1 MWVIKSMYSGIPLKR
16 ITIETI
22 SQNKVQWASGIALL
36 IHSVG
41 LLGMIWIDKYWF
53 ARMTPLNLLLMF
65 FLISWTQPEKKISF
79 FIFVAISFLVGMISE
94 MLGVH
99 TGLIFGNYTYGTI
112 MGLQVAS
119 VPLIIGLNWFV
130 VLYSALAA
138 MHFLMGRF
146 TQKTSQ
152 SNGYSA
158 NRPISIQH
166 IFGGALLAVF
176 FDWVMEPAAVGL
188 GFWTWAGNG
197 IIPVFNYLSWFFISS
212 LLLYISRFINI
223 KPDNIFAVHLFFIQL
238 MFFLLLRLFL

>member
-1 MWVIKSMYSGIPLKR
+1 MWVIKSMDTGIPIKR

-22 SQNKVQWASGIALL
+22 SQNRVQWASGIALL
-36 IHSVG
+36 IHCTG

-65 FLISWTQPEKKISF
+65 FLISWTQPNKKISF

-99 TGLIFGNYTYGTI
+99 TGLIFGNYTYGSI

-138 MHFLMGRF
+138 MHFLMGNF

-152 SNGYSA
+152 SKGFSA
-158 NRPISIQH
+158 NGSMSIKL
-166 IFGGALLAVF
+166 IIGAALLAVF

-188 GFWTWAGNG
+188 GFWTWTGDG
-197 IIPVFNYLSWFFISS
+197 IIPVLNYLSWFFISS
-212 LLLYISRFINI
+212 LLLYISRFFNI
-223 KPDNIFAVHLFFIQL
+223 KPDNIFAVNLFLIQL
-238 MFFLLLRLFL
+238 MFFLLLRIFL